1 MVVLTTQ
8 GFRKSTDS
16 GTGNT
21 VQKKKNIATSI
32 GKTEGVKDSAALLI
46 RNNIQHFYAK
56 T

>member
-21 VQKKKNIATSI
+21 VQKKNIATSI

>member
-21 VQKKKNIATSI
+21 VQKNIATSI
-32 GKTEGVKDSAALLI
+32 GKTERVKDSAALLI